1 MTNVKK
7 AIAAMNEVDDYID
20 FLPDNAAYA
29 HALEGQGLLAPDLP
43 EPDAVKLNGDI
54 KYFVGEGKQVR
65 FDKASEFI
73 SVMLNTPLL
82 ASEARKLAYALLS
95 AADYAE
101 RDDHNE

>member
-1 MTNVKK
+1 MANLNK
-7 AIAAMNEVDDYID
+7 AIDVMNEVDED
-20 FLPDNAAYA
+20 LNWMPDSVAYA

-101 RDDHNE
+101 KEQEQ